1 MKLAVSYLSSN
12 RSVKDTIERINETK
26 ADYIHAD
33 FMDGK
38 YVEQKNIDLRS
49 WFYLS
54 LAEKPL
60 EIHLMVKNPLKYL
73 KYLKGLNIRIIYIH
87 YSSYFLMDITKI
99 KKMGYRVGLAINPDE
114 DLNVLSKYFQY
125 VDKVLV
131 MGVVPGKGG
140 QKFIPETI
148 ARLKEINKYKLAN
161 NLVFSVEVDGG
172 INAETVT
179 KVCKYC
185 DTVVSGSYVCQA
197 LDYNIPVNTIKK
209 TK

>member
-38 YVEQKNIDLRS
+38 YVKGKNIDLRS

-60 EIHLMVKNPLKYL
+60 EIHLMVKNPLKYI
-73 KYLKGLNIRIIYIH
+73 KHLKGLNIRVVYIH
-87 YSSYFLMDITKI
+87 YSSYFLNDLTKI
-99 KKMGYRVGLAINPDE
+99 MKKGYRVGLVVNPGD
-114 DLNVLSKYFQY
+114 DLKVVSKYFKY

-131 MGVVPGKGG
+131 MGVVPGLGG
-140 QKFIPETI
+140 QKFIPETLK
-148 ARLKEINKYKLAN
+148 RLKEINKYKMDN
-161 NLVFSVEVDGG
+161 NLVFSVELDGG

-179 KVCKYC
+179 KVSKYC

-209 TK
+209 H